1 MRIALTFDD
10 GPNTTITPRVLDLL
24 EEHGIT
30 ATFFLIG
37 NHITPESTEPV
48 RRALSLGCD
57 IENHSVTHGFM
68 DRMTPEVIREEIA
81 ECTRRITEIT
91 GRKPA
96 FFRPPFIALN
106 QQLFD
111 NVDLTFICGSGCED
125 WVPTVSAE
133 ERARRTLAN
142 AKDGEIV
149 LLHDMER
156 NENTVE
162 ALKTII
168 PELKKRGFTFHTVAD
183 LFRSCGVTPV
193 RNRLYSNVFQTIDRP
208 DLVKA

>member
-10 GPNTTITPRVLDLL
+10 GPNTSITPQVLDIL
-24 EEHGIT
+24 EEHGIVG
-30 ATFFLIG
+30 TFFLIA
-37 NHITPESTEPV
+37 NNITPESAEMV
-48 RRALSLGCD
+48 RRAQKMGCD

-68 DRMTPEVIREEIA
+68 DKMTVEQIREEVA
-81 ECTRRITEIT
+81 ECTRQIVKIT
-91 GRKPA
+91 GRQPM
-96 FFRPPFIALN
+96 FFRPPFISLS
-106 QQLFD
+106 QEMFD
-111 NVDLTFICGSGCED
+111 NIDLTFICGSGCED

-133 ERARRTLAN
+133 ERARRTLEN

-149 LLHDMER
+149 LLHDMQW
-156 NENTVE
+156 NMPTVE

-168 PELKKRGFTFHTVAD
+168 PELKAQGFTFHTVAG

-208 DLVKA
+208 DLVQA